1 VTAAGGTIT
10 ALAGA
15 VLLRLTLT
23 GTYARYVRAGMGPWL
38 ALAGALLVILG
49 AATVVRAWRAGRV
62 VGDGHVHDQGDG
74 GHDHTH
80 VPAVGWLLLA
90 PIAALLLVAPP
101 TLGSFGVGR
110 GTTVDVRAGAPTFD
124 KLTPGPD
131 PVPMTLLEYGQRA
144 FDHRGASLAG
154 VSVQLSGFVSKR
166 STGGFELARYQI
178 ACCAADASAVVVRV
192 AGVEG
197 AAPRRDAWVTVTG
210 TVHPTGG
217 ETPRLDALS
226 VVAIPAP
233 EDPYE

>member
-1 VTAAGGTIT
+1 MSAAGGTIT

-38 ALAGALLVILG
+38 VLAGALLVVLG
-49 AATVVRAWRAGRV
+49 LATVVRAWRAAG
-62 VGDGHVHDQGDG
+62 GHGAGHDYGAG
-74 GHDHTH
+74 HGHDHGR

-110 GTTVDVRAGAPTFD
+110 GATVDVRAGAPSFHP
-124 KLTPGPD
+124 LPPGPA

-144 FDHRGASLAG
+144 FDHRGASMAG
-154 VSVQLSGFVSKR
+154 VTVQLTGFVSR
-166 STGGFELARYQI
+166 RAPGGFELARYQI

-197 AAPRRDAWVTVTG
+197 AAPERDAWVTVTG

-217 ETPRLDALS
+217 ETPRIDAVS
-226 VVAIPAP
+226 VAAVPAP

>member
-38 ALAGALLVILG
+38 VLAGALLVILG
-49 AATVVRAWRAGRV
+49 AATVVRAWRAGHAP
-62 VGDGHVHDQGDG
+62 GADHNHG

-154 VSVQLSGFVSKR
+154 VSIQLTGFVSKR
-166 STGGFELARYQI
+166 SAGGFELARYQI
-178 ACCAADASAVVVRV
+178 ACCAADAAAVVVRV
-192 AGVEG
+192 GGVEG
-197 AAPRRDAWVTVTG
+197 AAPKRDAWVTVTG
-210 TVHPTGG
+210 TVHPSTG